1 MNIAQH
7 DAGRWTLRLLGGFEL
22 VGPDGPVDAPLGVQR
37 LLAYVALQG
46 RSVTRSRVADDLWP
60 ETDATRAGTSL
71 RSALWRANRIGPLL
85 AGGLQ
90 SLRLEAHVVVDVA
103 ELAAAAAQMR
113 ATGIAEAPFL
123 ASFNL
128 ELLPGWQE
136 EWVTLERERLR
147 QLELHVLDFLVA
159 ERVERGH
166 LGEAVDAALRAIR
179 LEPLRES
186 SHRDLIRIY
195 VAAGNRTAALT
206 HYQGFA
212 NLLHREL
219 ALAPEPATTA
229 LVEPF
234 LRPRSGRAR
243 PKTPPRGSG
252 PPGGSRP
259 A

>member
-1 MNIAQH
+1 MNIAQP

-22 VGPDGPVDAPLGVQR
+22 VGPEGPVDAPLGVQR

-60 ETDATRAGTSL
+60 EAGATRAGTSL
-71 RSALWRANRIGPLL
+71 RSALWRANRFGPLL
-85 AGGLQ
+85 AGSLQ

-113 ATGIAEAPFL
+113 ATGIADAPFL
-123 ASFNL
+123 ASFHL
-128 ELLPGWQE
+128 ELLPGWQD

-195 VAAGNRTAALT
+195 VKAGNRTAALN
-206 HYQGFA
+206 HYHGFA
-212 NLLHREL
+212 SLLQREL

-234 LRPRSGRAR
+234 LRLRPGRAR
-243 PKTPPRGSG
+243 PKTPPRGG
-252 PPGGSRP
+252 GRPGGPGP